1 MSSLI
6 SNYAL
11 WSDAMP
17 IILIFVGL
25 IFACL
30 TFNLITCVR
39 GWLVVKDTLMP
50 FQCSGATISKALLA
64 AGLAIDW
71 TNAMQLSKSLHTEA
85 WRVSYAIALL
95 NFLTIL
101 LSSNYFVHSCEQSEL
116 EELSASGKC
125 RRTFAPTNR
134 TSKPTIIIFN
144 TLNLKIININF
155 SVRLDF

>member
-1 MSSLI
+1 
-6 SNYAL
+6 
-11 WSDAMP
+11 
-17 IILIFVGL
+17 
-25 IFACL
+25 
-30 TFNLITCVR
+30 
-39 GWLVVKDTLMP
+39 MP

-95 NFLTIL
+95 NFLIIL
-101 LSSNYFVHSCEQSEL
+101 LSSNYFVHSCELSEL
-116 EELSASGKC
+116 DELSMSGKC
-125 RRTFAPTNR
+125 RRTVAPTNR

-144 TLNLKIININF
+144 TLDLKIININF